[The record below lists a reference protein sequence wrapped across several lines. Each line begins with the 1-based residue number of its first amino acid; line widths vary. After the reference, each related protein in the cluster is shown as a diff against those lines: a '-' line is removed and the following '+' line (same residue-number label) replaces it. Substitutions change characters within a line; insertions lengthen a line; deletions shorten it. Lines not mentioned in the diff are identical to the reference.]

1 MSKCGRGSQGRSQR
15 STSLRQVC
23 LIARAV
29 FEKREQRWFSLK
41 LQESKGCMLDQGT
54 GLAGENSIA
63 PGMLGLWY
71 DPERLVIEG
80 VYQDELTA
88 YRARR
93 RWIEALE
100 KNFLL
105 EDTLDFSLKVKRSRS
120 GRNFRVRCDF
130 LTACGRYAFWRLT
143 HHQAPEVQFLLET
156 AHLPH
161 SIPNFS
167 HIEDDFE
174 VEQVGLN
181 DSPDGRLERL
191 PNCHDEVT
199 LRSVL
204 RRVVFKLQGL
214 ARRFSELAR
223 NSSEA

>member
-1 MSKCGRGSQGRSQR
+1 
-15 STSLRQVC
+15 
-23 LIARAV
+23 
-29 FEKREQRWFSLK
+29 
-41 LQESKGCMLDQGT
+41 MLDQGI
-54 GLAGENSIA
+54 GLAGENSIG

-120 GRNFRVRCDF
+120 GRNFRVRCEF

-161 SIPNFS
+161 SIPSFS
-167 HIEDDFE
+167 DMEDDCE
-174 VEQVGLN
+174 ADNGGLHDLN
-181 DSPDGRLERL
+181 DGQLEDL
-191 PNCHDEVT
+191 PECRDQVT

-204 RRVVFKLQGL
+204 RRLVFRLQGL
-214 ARRFSELAR
+214 AKRFSSVTGD
-223 NSSEA
+223 SSEA

>member
-1 MSKCGRGSQGRSQR
+1 
-15 STSLRQVC
+15 
-23 LIARAV
+23 
-29 FEKREQRWFSLK
+29 
-41 LQESKGCMLDQGT
+41 MLDHGT
-54 GLAGENSIA
+54 GVAGENSIG

-71 DPERLVIEG
+71 DPERLLVEG
-80 VYQDELTA
+80 VYQDEVTA

-105 EDTLDFSLKVKRSRS
+105 EESLDFSLKVKRSRG

-161 SIPNFS
+161 TIPSFS
-167 HIEDDFE
+167 RIDDDFE
-174 VEQVGLN
+174 MESFGLH
-181 DSPDGRLERL
+181 DQSVTREPAYPQQHHDDERL
-191 PNCHDEVT
+191 RT
-199 LRSVL
+199 VL
-204 RRVVFKLQGL
+204 QRVVSRIQGL
-214 ARRFSELAR
+214 VRKFSELTK

>member
-1 MSKCGRGSQGRSQR
+1 MFASIRRF
-15 STSLRQVC
+15 TS
-23 LIARAV
+23 
-29 FEKREQRWFSLK
+29 
-41 LQESKGCMLDQGT
+41 GMLDHGT
-54 GLAGENSIA
+54 GLAGENSIG

-71 DPERLVIEG
+71 DPERLIVEG
-80 VYQDELTA
+80 VYQDEVTA

-105 EDTLDFSLKVKRSRS
+105 EESLDFSLKVRCSRG

-161 SIPNFS
+161 SIPSFS
-167 HIEDDFE
+167 REEDEFE
-174 VEQVGLN
+174 VDSFGLDGEHRAVEDVYLPKHSEE
-181 DSPDGRLERL
+181 DSLK
-191 PNCHDEVT
+191 
-199 LRSVL
+199 SVL
-204 RRVVFKLQGL
+204 QRLINGIQGL
-214 ARRFSELAR
+214 VRRFSALTK